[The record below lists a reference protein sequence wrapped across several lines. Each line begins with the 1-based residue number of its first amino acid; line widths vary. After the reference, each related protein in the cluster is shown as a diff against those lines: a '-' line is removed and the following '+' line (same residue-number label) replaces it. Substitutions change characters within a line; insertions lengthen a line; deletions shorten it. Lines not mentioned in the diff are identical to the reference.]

1 MGSLIVVSL
10 LFASLVDVSAG
21 PAGKS
26 FQFVSK
32 NGGHEAR
39 VVFTTRPFD
48 GSAHRIT
55 KQKGC
60 PRIDGRAP
68 LGTDCSM
75 PRFEIA
81 SIDFSFDGKSV
92 PVLKSLYQDCY
103 EPPFKNK
110 SGGADIPGYF
120 AVRIGDDLK
129 SVFIFMYGGDA
140 AGSYQVLWVLRP
152 DGKHS
157 RFSGACAD
165 CGFID
170 FQSGFFNAN

>member
-1 MGSLIVVSL
+1 MRSLIVLGL
-10 LFASLVDVSAG
+10 LLSNSVDILAG

-32 NGGHEAR
+32 KGGHEAR
-39 VVFTTRPFD
+39 VVFSTRPFD
-48 GSAHRIT
+48 RSAHRIT

-60 PRIDGRAP
+60 PRIDGRAA

-110 SGGADIPGYF
+110 SEQADIPGYF
-120 AVRIGDDLK
+120 SVRIGDDLK
-129 SVFIFMYGGDA
+129 SVFIFMHGGDA
-140 AGSYQVLWVLRP
+140 AGSYQVLWVLKP

-170 FQSGFFNAN
+170 FQSGFFKSN

>member
-1 MGSLIVVSL
+1 MNRPLRTK
-10 LFASLVDVSAG
+10 A
-21 PAGKS
+21 
-26 FQFVSK
+26 
-32 NGGHEAR
+32 EAR
-39 VVFTTRPFD
+39 I
-48 GSAHRIT
+48 SQAI
-55 KQKGC
+55 
-60 PRIDGRAP
+60 
-68 LGTDCSM
+68 
-75 PRFEIA
+75 
-81 SIDFSFDGKSV
+81 
-92 PVLKSLYQDCY
+92 
-103 EPPFKNK
+103 
-110 SGGADIPGYF
+110 F